1 MSLLTRVIPKTFNLL
16 SIGQRAVGK
25 TVFLA
30 GSYAELHSH
39 SQPDLPQQL
48 WFDCQDSQVEEKLER
63 ILSYMTQTGQYPPPT
78 MRITDFSFSLKRR
91 SLWGT
96 QTLCNFNW
104 WDIPGESCNAD
115 NPDFRRM
122 VSNSHGCCVFID
134 AFKLV
139 NDPTYTQA
147 LEEDISLQVKT
158 LAELVS
164 LNGLKY
170 AFALILTKYDLL
182 KPDPH
187 NQQQITEGLRS
198 LTTRLDTLKIKYQMF
213 HSAIPIVLTKGTSTL
228 AAKGAAAPFLW
239 LVSELSQAHSPKL
252 MNYPFVSFKRLLP
265 SQSQAQQGSVDGLTQ
280 SLRGV
285 TSKAVGVKEIPSL
298 LALRL
303 RLLSTTHRYLLI
315 LVLVFVGSLG
325 LIGTLFLDYK
335 WVYQSQP
342 DDLDVLSRTEP
353 EHIKLRLQLAQ
364 SYETMGQVAE
374 AETLYNE
381 VLAEQRNNLSA
392 LVSKAV
398 LRNAQGD
405 TKTAETLFAQAE
417 KAAPADLKAQVR
429 AVAQETLQTPAKSV
443 PLIQ

>member
-1 MSLLTRVIPKTFNLL
+1 MNLLTRVTPKTFNLL

-48 WFDCQDSQVEEKLER
+48 WFDCQDSQVQEKIER

-78 MRITDFSFSLKRR
+78 MRITDFNFSLKRR
-91 SLWGT
+91 SQWGT

-122 VSNSHGCCVFID
+122 VSNSHGCCVFVD

-139 NDPTYTQA
+139 NDPAYAQA
-147 LEEDISLQVKT
+147 LEEDIILQVKT
-158 LAELVS
+158 LADLIS

-170 AFALILTKYDLL
+170 AFALVLTKYDLL
-182 KPDPH
+182 KPSPH
-187 NQQQITEGLRS
+187 NQQQIVEGLRS
-198 LTTRLDTLKIKYQMF
+198 LTTRLDTLKVDYQTF
-213 HSAIPIVLTKGTSTL
+213 YSAIPIVLTKGTSNL

-239 LVSELSQAHSPKL
+239 LASELNQAHNPKL
-252 MNYPFVSFKRLLP
+252 MSPLESFKRLLP
-265 SQSQAQQGSVDGLTQ
+265 GQSQSRQDSADGLAQ
-280 SLRGV
+280 SLRGIPG
-285 TSKAVGVKEIPSL
+285 KALGVKEILGL
-298 LALRL
+298 LELRL
-303 RLLSTTHRYLLI
+303 RLLPITHRYLLI
-315 LVLVFVGSLG
+315 LVLVFIGSLG
-325 LIGTLFLDYK
+325 LIGTLFLDYR
-335 WVYQSQP
+335 WVYQRQP
-342 DDLDVLSRTEP
+342 DSFDVLSRAEP

-392 LVSKAV
+392 LVSKAM

-429 AVAQETLQTPAKSV
+429 AVAQETLQTPTKSV
-443 PLIQ
+443 PSIQ

>member
-1 MSLLTRVIPKTFNLL
+1 MNLLPGVTPKTFNLI

-48 WFDCQDSQVEEKLER
+48 WFDCQDSQVQEKIER
-63 ILSYMTQTGQYPPPT
+63 ILNYMAQTGQYPPPT
-78 MRITDFSFSLKRR
+78 MRITDFNFSLKRH

-139 NDPTYTQA
+139 NDPAYVQA
-147 LEEDISLQVKT
+147 LEGDIILQVRV
-158 LAELVS
+158 LADLVS

-170 AFALILTKYDLL
+170 AFALIVTKYDLL
-182 KPDPH
+182 KPDPL

-198 LTTRLDTLKIKYQMF
+198 LTTHLDALKVNYQTF
-213 HSAIPIVLTKGTSTL
+213 YSAISIVLTKGASTL
-228 AAKGAAAPFLW
+228 AAKGAAAPLLW
-239 LVSELSQAHSPKL
+239 LVLELSQAHNPRINNPL
-252 MNYPFVSFKRLLP
+252 ELVTRLLP
-265 SQSQAQQGSVDGLTQ
+265 GQSRPQDSAGGLTQ
-280 SLRGV
+280 SLRGM
-285 TSKAVGVKEIPSL
+285 TGKALGVKEILGL
-298 LALRL
+298 LELRL
-303 RLLSTTHRYLLI
+303 RLLPTTYRYLLI
-315 LVLVFVGSLG
+315 LVLVFVSSLG

-335 WVYQSQP
+335 WVYQRQPNSFDALSQA
-342 DDLDVLSRTEP
+342 EP

-364 SYETMGQVAE
+364 SYETIGQVAE

-381 VLAEQRNNLSA
+381 VLAEQKNNLSA

-398 LRNAQGD
+398 LRNGQGD

-417 KAAPADLKAQVR
+417 KAAPADLKARVR

-443 PLIQ
+443 PSVQ